1 MDVATITMTP
11 TLRDIAAKLHVA
23 PSTVS
28 RALSG
33 DHGVGESRAA
43 EICALAK
50 SLGYR
55 PRPLRRLVNHT
66 IGIVTVTPDGKI
78 SDEPYQT
85 RLLAMS
91 METMGEAGWHMLHEF
106 AVRTSPELP
115 AMVRENLVDGIVFS
129 GMPSPELCKAIR
141 RLGIPAI
148 SFNDVPSRCGLPCI
162 SANGADSMRKLV
174 DDLFGMGHR
183 NIAYVSSLTTFPSV
197 AARADAFEEATRQHK
212 IKGRTI
218 TTNWI
223 AIQQG
228 QAATRQI
235 MARKPHPT
243 AVIYSTDRLAVGGLI
258 EFARLGLSIPSDISV
273 AAFDNTGLCASSDPA
288 ITCIDLNQGEM
299 VARGFEML
307 RGAIESGEALEP
319 IGISVDSSITWR
331 SSCTAAP

>member
-1 MDVATITMTP
+1 MTP
-11 TLRDIAAKLHVA
+11 TLREIASKLNVA

-33 DHGVGESRAA
+33 GLGVGGARAA
-43 EICALAK
+43 EIRAFAK

-91 METMGEAGWHMLHEF
+91 MEAVGVAGWHMLHEF
-106 AVRTSPELP
+106 AVRSSPDLP

-129 GMPSPELCKAIR
+129 GMPSPELCEAIR
-141 RLGIPAI
+141 KLGIPAV

-162 SANGADSMRKLV
+162 SANGVDGMRQFVASLAE
-174 DDLFGMGHR
+174 MGHG
-183 NIAYVSSLTTFPSV
+183 NIAFVSSSTTFPSV
-197 AARADAFEEATRQHK
+197 AARGAAFTDVTRQHN
-212 IKGRTI
+212 IKGRII

-223 AIQQG
+223 SIQQG
-228 QAATRQI
+228 QVATRQL
-235 MARKPHPT
+235 MTRTPRPT
-243 AVIYSTDRLAVGGLI
+243 AVIYSTDRLAIGGLI

-273 AAFDNTGLCASSDPA
+273 AAFDNTGICAYSDPA
-288 ITCIDLNQGEM
+288 ITCIDLNQSEM
-299 VARGFEML
+299 VTRAFELL
-307 RGAIESGEALEP
+307 RGAIESGETLQPAE
-319 IGISVDSSITWR
+319 VNVASSITWR
-331 SSCTAAP
+331 ASCAAAP